1 MNSKKMNSKKILS
14 TLLSITA
21 ILLLSVLATTQAQ
34 AQTCTPT
41 TTVTEGDLAPG
52 GIPSFGVSSG
62 PGSVTV
68 DHVNAGTGLQ
78 SLTVVGKQANVVVN
92 IPPFTPGTF
101 DPVTA
106 TFTVIDPSQPVDFTL
121 RAASTFHAILIRV
134 RCVGVT
140 PTPTPTPIPQ
150 TCTPTTTVTEG
161 DLAPGGIP
169 SFGVSSGP
177 GLVTIDHVDA
187 GTGTRSI
194 TVVGTPTNAIV
205 TIPAFTPGTFDPV
218 TATFTRPNPN
228 LPVDFTLR
236 AASTYHAIFIRVRC
250 AQQ

>member
-1 MNSKKMNSKKILS
+1 MNSKKILS

-121 RAASTFHAILIRV
+121 RAASTFHAI
-134 RCVGVT
+134 
-140 PTPTPTPIPQ
+140 
-150 TCTPTTTVTEG
+150 
-161 DLAPGGIP
+161 
-169 SFGVSSGP
+169 
-177 GLVTIDHVDA
+177 
-187 GTGTRSI
+187 
-194 TVVGTPTNAIV
+194 
-205 TIPAFTPGTFDPV
+205 
-218 TATFTRPNPN
+218 
-228 LPVDFTLR
+228 
-236 AASTYHAIFIRVRC
+236 FIRVRC
-250 AQQ
+250 GTVSPTQALMPAGNHFQRTVSIIRLSDHSLYLLGSPLAFQPLNSV